1 MIHVESSCE
10 GIHVCVGGRE
20 MGDGWEG
27 RKGKGGWWVGREK
40 GGRVEGKWRKGLCMH
55 LQQMGASDWLTLE
68 IPGAIRSPAATPL
81 WNSTHWRMLAGLSM
95 WSRPTAAFLRAREN
109 APLAHSQHLTEETKL
124 CLPRWN
130 PATEV
135 EGGYRQ
141 RGSGEGLSAGQAE
154 HPPEVEVGNTQR

>member
-1 MIHVESSCE
+1 MC
-10 GIHVCVGGRE
+10 
-20 MGDGWEG
+20 G
-27 RKGKGGWWVGREK
+27 RKGEEERG
-40 GGRVEGKWRKGLCMH
+40 VEGKWERVVHAFGTDGWLSFAVDS
-55 LQQMGASDWLTLE
+55 MGDWLTLE
-68 IPGAIRSPAATPL
+68 MPGAIRSPAATPL

-109 APLAHSQHLTEETKL
+109 APLAHSQHLTEETEL

-141 RGSGEGLSAGQAE
+141 RGSGERLSAGQAE
-154 HPPEVEVGNTQR
+154 HPPEVEVGNTQM

>member
-1 MIHVESSCE
+1 MWGE
-10 GIHVCVGGRE
+10 
-20 MGDGWEG
+20 
-27 RKGKGGWWVGREK
+27 GGWWVGREEGERGVVGGKGERGK
-40 GGRVEGKWRKGLCMH
+40 GGGEMERGLGH
-55 LQQMGASDWLTLE
+55 AFATEGASDWLTLE
-68 IPGAIRSPAATPL
+68 MPGAIRSPAATPL

-109 APLAHSQHLTEETKL
+109 APLAHNQHLTEETKL

-154 HPPEVEVGNTQR
+154 HPPEVEVGNTQM